1 MLLALLEWQFT
12 MQQIKLE
19 LNATNRELI
28 KVDNF
33 LYRFLEQFEMKMD
46 YEDTSS
52 PYWKLYKDKLNERSQ
67 LSQKVKS
74 LEYRLKRI

>member
-1 MLLALLEWQFT
+1 MLLALLEWRFT

-19 LNATNRELI
+19 LDNTNRELI

-52 PYWKLYKDKLNERSQ
+52 PYWKLYKDKLNERSA
-67 LSQKVKS
+67 LSQKKKT
-74 LEYRLKRI
+74 LEYRLKKV